1 MNKTITKK
9 LLSFIVCIVLITAMA
24 LMTCGCKGNTPDD
37 LTSEFSSAEKAEEV
51 LTLGEG
57 ETQFDF
63 VVVHKDGTKKFYKIK
78 TDDSIVGQALQD
90 VNLIFG
96 DDDQYGLYVKEVDGE
111 TLDYNKDGYWW
122 AFYVGTEQ
130 APKGVDQ
137 TEIESGKQY
146 SFRAEKA

>member
-1 MNKTITKK
+1 MKKTNIKK
-9 LLSFIVCIVLITAMA
+9 LLSIIVCVVLVAAMA
-24 LMTCGCKGNTPDD
+24 LMTCGCKGNTPED
-37 LTSEFSSAEKAEEV
+37 LTSDFSTAEKADEI

-63 VVVHKDGTKKFYKIK
+63 AVVHKDGSKKFYKINIDAK
-78 TDDSIVGQALQD
+78 TVGEALQD
-90 VNLIFG
+90 VGLISG
-96 DDDQYGLYVKEVDGE
+96 DEDQYGLYVKTVDSE
-111 TLDYNKDGYWW
+111 TLDYNADGYWW
-122 AFYVGTEQ
+122 AFYIDTEQ